1 MVKSLYDNPP
11 KDFCLMLIGNAG
23 SGKSSLAARFPRPFF
38 LSLDKNLRGPAAVM
52 HKEGK
57 RDILFEDT
65 FDKNDAGVEIP
76 PGFRF
81 NRFAEVLTSAIQ
93 NPDVETIVVDNTTL
107 LSDLIID
114 DLLRQTQKK
123 AMEIQ
128 TWGLYLGAWKLLVAK
143 LRQCGKNVIIITHE
157 RVEKDEIE
165 GTLRYYLAVPGQTAD
180 ILPTL
185 VTDVWRCE
193 VEEKLVGNVRVHV
206 RNVRVVQNSR
216 FPHLKTSNPD
226 LPSIFEGTTDAITKI
241 MAGVNIK

>member
-1 MVKSLYDNPP
+1 MVKSLYDTPP
-11 KDFCLMLIGNAG
+11 KDFCLMIIGNAG
-23 SGKSSLAARFPRPFF
+23 SGKSTLSARFPKPFF

-52 HKEGK
+52 HKENK

-65 FDKNDAGVEIP
+65 FDKDDAGLEVP
-76 PGFRF
+76 PGMRF
-81 NRFAEVLTSAIQ
+81 NRFAAVLTAAIK
-93 NPDVETIVVDNTTL
+93 NDNVETIVVDNVTL

-143 LRQCGKNVIIITHE
+143 LRQCGKNVIIIAHE
-157 RVEKDEIE
+157 RVEKDEID

-193 VEEKLVGNVRVHV
+193 VEEKLVGNQRVHI
-206 RNVRVVQNSR
+206 RNVRVVQSNR

-226 LPSIFEGTTDAITKI
+226 LPAVFEATTDAVTKI
-241 MAGVNIK
+241 MAGVKL